1 MWCVWV
7 VVVVVGVCVCVGGVF
22 VFSHHEIKCGPWR
35 VAGHG
40 GRGAAFFYLKTYT
53 YNIYII
59 IIYIIYF
66 TIIIMYCCTYLIHIT
81 YYIL

>member
-53 YNIYII
+53 YNI
-59 IIYIIYF
+59 
-66 TIIIMYCCTYLIHIT
+66 
-81 YYIL
+81 